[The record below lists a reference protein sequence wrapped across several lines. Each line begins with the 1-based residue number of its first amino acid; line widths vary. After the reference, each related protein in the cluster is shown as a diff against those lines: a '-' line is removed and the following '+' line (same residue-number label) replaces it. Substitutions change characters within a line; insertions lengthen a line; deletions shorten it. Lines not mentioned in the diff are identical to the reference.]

1 MKTPHSRKD
10 SPHHHVSVMVGDK
23 RVRKSTGIADK
34 ATATKVAAAVKD
46 LADGILSPSQERLKR
61 LCGAVFD
68 AAGVVPFWESEQDL
82 NVAFHP
88 WAMAW
93 LQSRP
98 KSQGESSSKYTAT
111 LCAFERHYG
120 NRAVRSIKVQDIKA
134 WADKLAE
141 TNSPATVKQKVGLL
155 AAALDDAVADRIL
168 ASNPARKVKLEGGA
182 TVEKRELSDTQ
193 INQLRDWL
201 LHSNEAHKKEW
212 IVAIDLARWNGLRL
226 MDAVS
231 ITPQNIDIKN
241 YILDFVCRK
250 TGERMVV
257 PMHPAVDSIV
267 SMYGCCERLRL
278 KSKSQLSQTFSRYLE
293 KAGIANPVTV
303 SASGKKLR
311 TYGYHSLRHSFITF
325 LKESGVSEEIS
336 MKLSG
341 HQSRKIHQGY
351 AHLDLVAEAKKIAPW

>member
-1 MKTPHSRKD
+1 
-10 SPHHHVSVMVGDK
+10 MVGNK

-34 ATATKVAAAVKD
+34 ATATKVAAAVKE

-98 KSQGESSSKYTAT
+98 RSQGESSSKYTAT
-111 LCAFERHYG
+111 LCAFQHHYG

-134 WADKLAE
+134 WADRLAE

-231 ITPQNIDIKN
+231 ITPQNIDTEN

-267 SMYGCCERLRL
+267 SMYGFCSCLRL
-278 KSKSQLSQTFSRYLE
+278 KSKSQLSQTFTRLLD
-293 KAGIANPVTV
+293 KAGIKNPFTI

-311 TYGYHSLRHSFITF
+311 SVSFHSLRHSFITD
-325 LKESGVSEEIS
+325 LKKKGVPEEIT
-336 MKLSG
+336 MRLAG
-341 HQSRKIHQGY
+341 HKSRRVHDGY
-351 AHLDLVAEAKKIAPW
+351 SHMDLVEEARKLAVW

>member
-1 MKTPHSRKD
+1 
-10 SPHHHVSVMVGDK
+10 MVGDK

-34 ATATKVAAAVKD
+34 ATATKVAAAVKE

-68 AAGVVPFWESEQDL
+68 AAGVVPFWEDETAKEWRVSS
-82 NVAFHP
+82 
-88 WAMAW
+88 W
-93 LQSRP
+93 LGQWVDQ
-98 KSQGESSSKYTAT
+98 KESGRTNKELISKYRS
-111 LCAFERHYG
+111 AFLSFCIFEDGPRLMMRG
-120 NRAVRSIKVQDIKA
+120 LKVSHISR
-134 WADKLAE
+134 WAEHLSME
-141 TNSPATVKQKVGLL
+141 NSPATVKQKVGML
-155 AAALDDAVADRIL
+155 ASALDDAVADRVL

-267 SMYGCCERLRL
+267 SMYGTCERLRL
-278 KSKSQLSQTFSRYLE
+278 KSKSQLSQTFTRILE
-293 KAGIANPVTV
+293 KAGIENPITV
-303 SASGKKLR
+303 SASGKNLR
-311 TYGYHSLRHSFITF
+311 SLGFHSLRHSFITD
-325 LKESGVSEEIS
+325 LERKGVPEDVR

-341 HQSRKIHQGY
+341 HRSRKIHAGY
-351 AHLDLVAEAKKIAPW
+351 SHTCPIEEAQKICPW

>member
-1 MKTPHSRKD
+1 
-10 SPHHHVSVMVGDK
+10 MVGDK

-34 ATATKVAAAVKD
+34 ATATKVAAAVKE

-82 NVAFHP
+82 NVALHP

-134 WADKLAE
+134 WADNLAS

-155 AAALDDAVADRIL
+155 ASALDDAVADRIL

-267 SMYGCCERLRL
+267 SMHGTCDRLRL
-278 KSKSQLSQTFSRYLE
+278 KSKSQLSQTFTRMLE
-293 KAGIANPVTV
+293 KAGITNPVTV
-303 SASGKKLR
+303 SASGKNLR
-311 TYGYHSLRHSFITF
+311 SLGFHSLRHSFITD
-325 LKESGVSEEIS
+325 LERKGVPEDVR

-341 HQSRKIHQGY
+341 HKSKRIHSGY
-351 AHLDLVAEAKKIAPW
+351 SHTDPIEEAKKLIAW